1 MHISKRASLRAALA
15 GTPAL
20 RTLPAPQRLSAAE
33 AFLSHARAIVLVR
46 DLQPGIHPPDPEL
59 VRDVLGLTLGEA
71 RLASLVGTGIAIGD
85 AAGNLN
91 ITEQTARVVLKRV
104 FSKLEVSRQSE
115 LAAFMGRLMLF

>member
-1 MHISKRASLRAALA
+1 MIIRRNSGPSFVSYV
-15 GTPAL
+15 
-20 RTLPAPQRLSAAE
+20 LPTPQRLSAAE
-33 AFLSHARAIVLVR
+33 AFLGQARAIVLVR
-46 DLQPGIHPPDPEL
+46 DLQPGSHPPDPAL

-115 LAAFMGRLMLF
+115 LAALMGRLMLC